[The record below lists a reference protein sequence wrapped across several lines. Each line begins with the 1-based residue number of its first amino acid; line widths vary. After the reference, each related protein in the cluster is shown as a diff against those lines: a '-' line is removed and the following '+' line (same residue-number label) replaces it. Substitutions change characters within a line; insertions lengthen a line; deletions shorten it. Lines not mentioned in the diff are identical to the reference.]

1 MRRSNQLNYEATDVR
16 NWSFVGSRNVPVRNE
31 STMTYHFI
39 VDSFLM
45 GTLEPRNDQLP
56 KLEMSTNFEFEL
68 HMDSKSGSPHPP
80 PPLSTSLLVKD
91 VFFFFCKRV
100 SDGTYLNILSLLNI
114 VNKKIS
120 LNVVRVNGPYKL
132 ASNRQTERCYRHRIF
147 SAKRRGRLD
156 TNVCSTVCLT
166 NSCNHR

>member
-1 MRRSNQLNYEATDVR
+1 MKPLMLGTGHLWVP
-16 NWSFVGSRNVPVRNE
+16 GNVPVRNE

-80 PPLSTSLLVKD
+80 PPPFHFSFGQGC
-91 VFFFFCKRV
+91 FFFFCKRV

-120 LNVVRVNGPYKL
+120 PNVVRVNGPYKL

-147 SAKRRGRLD
+147 FRKKTR
-156 TNVCSTVCLT
+156 
-166 NSCNHR
+166 

>member
-1 MRRSNQLNYEATDVR
+1 MLGTGHLWVP
-16 NWSFVGSRNVPVRNE
+16 GNVPVRNE

-68 HMDSKSGSPHPP
+68 HMDSKSRSLPPH
-80 PPLSTSLLVKD
+80 LSTSLLVKD
-91 VFFFFCKRV
+91 GFFFFCKRV
-100 SDGTYLNILSLLNI
+100 SDGTP
-114 VNKKIS
+114 
-120 LNVVRVNGPYKL
+120 NVVRVNGPYKL

-147 SAKRRGRLD
+147 FCKKTR
-156 TNVCSTVCLT
+156 
-166 NSCNHR
+166 